1 MFTNADL
8 SCELAI
14 SLLILKGLESEDHDL
29 ADVNPDT
36 TVDIDD
42 LIDEL
47 EDLSDSG
54 PELDTVSVMSTPKPR
69 LK

>member
-1 MFTNADL
+1 MYQIIF
-8 SCELAI
+8 
-14 SLLILKGLESEDHDL
+14 KGLESEGDHDL

-42 LIDEL
+42 LFGEL